1 MREFASPMKPW
12 HGLHATTSQ
21 SSHMSVTLGLYPV
34 TWGGGLPPSVK
45 LTWFAGGS
53 LVLVGSG
60 VCASS
65 ELHQLLQHRFLT
77 SVAVVGSS
85 VSEF

>member
-1 MREFASPMKPW
+1 MSLS
-12 HGLHATTSQ
+12 HQGLLGEGTLCGTAAAAYAGAVP
-21 SSHMSVTLGLYPV
+21 SHMRG
-34 TWGGGLPPSVK
+34 WLPPSVT

-65 ELHQLLQHRFLT
+65 EPHQLLQHKGVT
-77 SVAVVGSS
+77 AVAVVGSS

>member
-1 MREFASPMKPW
+1 MANLSLS
-12 HGLHATTSQ
+12 HQGLLGEGTLCGTAYAGAVP
-21 SSHMSVTLGLYPV
+21 SHLRG
-34 TWGGGLPPSVK
+34 WLPPSVT

-65 ELHQLLQHRFLT
+65 ELHQLLQHRGLT